1 MRQNNGCLQYKN
13 AWCVAPSS
21 PPHWSIYLYHT
32 ESRGTTKPDLNF
44 VLTIANILA
53 VTVTVPTLR
62 TVTEQRQNKEPK
74 KQGHLAQ
81 WSHRNLQIISQ
92 I

>member
-1 MRQNNGCLQYKN
+1 MMDIYSTRMRGVWLPRLHPTGQYV
-13 AWCVAPSS
+13 CITQS
-21 PPHWSIYLYHT
+21 H
-32 ESRGTTKPDLNF
+32 GTTKPDLNF

-62 TVTEQRQNKEPK
+62 TVTEQWQNKEPK
-74 KQGHLAQ
+74 KQGDLAQ
-81 WSHRNLQIISQ
+81 WSHGNLQVISQ